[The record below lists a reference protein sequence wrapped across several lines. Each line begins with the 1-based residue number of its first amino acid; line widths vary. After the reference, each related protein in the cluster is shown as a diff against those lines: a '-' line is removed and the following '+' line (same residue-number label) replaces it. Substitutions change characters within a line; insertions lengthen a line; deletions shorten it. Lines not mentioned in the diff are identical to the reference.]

1 MEVNRERLRKL
12 PVVVLPGFN
21 HSESNMFDDVR
32 REGRALLGEKI
43 TGWLQISVRIR
54 SSAG

>member
-12 PVVVLPGFN
+12 PVVVSPGFN

-32 REGRALLGEKI
+32 RECRALLGEKI